1 MAINIKELSDSELKT
16 RIEGAELAFERA
28 SGGIKKFAEK
38 KLIGYR
44 DEVERRASGE
54 ADGKTVV
61 KKAEKKVEKEVKKVA
76 EKVKKEVKKEVEKVK
91 KVVEPKPKKTPKPR
105 TAPSPTEK
113 FELLIDG
120 KTYKFADLKSKQ
132 ECERAKKAVEA
143 RYKETKAHKE
153 ATKEG
158 IERSRTVS
166 VASRISDGFAS
177 IAKKAVA
184 EVPKSKIQKNPTAIV
199 AELAEVEKAF
209 NVLFDK
215 LGALM
220 NKQIPQAQRKQILS
234 ILTKFEDKVEKGSDK
249 KAAATNVKKKEDGG
263 FASSVDDS
271 WSYAS
276 FL

>member
-1 MAINIKELSDSELKT
+1 MAKNLKELSESELDTK
-16 RIEGAELAFERA
+16 INAAKLAIERA
-28 SGGIKKFAEK
+28 SGGIKKFAESKLK
-38 KLIGYR
+38 KLE
-44 DEVERRASGE
+44 DELERRAAEGDDNLDAGIKDAE
-54 ADGKTVV
+54 KVA
-61 KKAEKKVEKEVKKVA
+61 KKVEKKVEKVI
-76 EKVKKEVKKEVEKVK
+76 
-91 KVVEPKPKKTPKPR
+91 EPKPKKTRKPR
-105 TAPSPTEK
+105 TATSPTEK
-113 FELLIDG
+113 FELVIDG

-143 RYKETKAHKE
+143 RYKETKEHKE
-153 ATKEG
+153 ATKQG
-158 IERSRTVS
+158 IARSKTIS

-184 EVPKSKIQKNPTAIV
+184 EVPKAKIQKNPNTIV

-220 NKQIPQAQRKQILS
+220 NKQIPQTQRKQILA

-249 KAAATNVKKKEDGG
+249 KTTATNTNKKEDGG
-263 FASSVDDS
+263 FASSIDDS